1 MIDTGSSSRK
11 TSTMPPSRGIKRVV
25 AAALVAA
32 AATVTLSAW
41 SVAPHMG
48 EHGPRGH
55 FGMHGGAGPAALVFG
70 GPALFMGAQNPEHAG
85 RMVDRMLDGLNATD
99 AQRTQIKEIVRT
111 AAADLKSLRDKGDGR
126 ALRDKSLQLFSSPTI
141 DASAVDGLRQQMEAQ
156 RSQFDKRMMQAMIDV
171 GRVLTPEQR
180 VKVAQNV
187 RFQADRRADAFKR
200 MQERR
205 EAQGGNEGRHLRGP
219 ASRAPAGATPDAP
232 PAPPVR

>member
-1 MIDTGSSSRK
+1 MAHAKTGRFRFSPLHGQAGRWALGAVIALSATLGVAAWAHDSAHGDRPGPHAGMGSS
-11 TSTMPPSRGIKRVV
+11 GF
-25 AAALVAA
+25 
-32 AATVTLSAW
+32 
-41 SVAPHMG
+41 
-48 EHGPRGH
+48 GPGL
-55 FGMHGGAGPAALVFG
+55 FAGPS
-70 GPALFMGAQNPEHAG
+70 E
-85 RMVDRMLDGLNATD
+85 RIDRTVDRLLDGLNATD

-111 AAADLKSLRDKGDGR
+111 AAADLKTLRDKGDGR

-141 DASAVDGLRQQMEAQ
+141 DAGAVDGLRQQMEAQ

-219 ASRAPAGATPDAP
+219 AGRAPAGATPDAP